1 MRSLRSV
8 FYYLGV
14 ILIAFSVLQAAP
26 LAISALY
33 KETVQFPM
41 RIYVIPAA
49 ISLCVGLALV
59 LLLKSRPMNP
69 RLSMAVGTLGWVT
82 LSLLGALPYWLA
94 LDITYLDAF
103 YEAVSGFTTTGSTF
117 LIGLKG
123 LPKSILF
130 WRALS
135 QWIGGLGIFTLFL
148 FVVRESGAR
157 HSLMGAEAH
166 KATTDRF
173 SPGVFSSLRILWLIY
188 GGMTV
193 ACGLLLWAEGLT
205 PFDAIAHALTTPS
218 TGGFST
224 HDASIGYFASA
235 GYEHA
240 VAIEY
245 TILAFMFLGATSFLV
260 FWKLLQGK
268 LRAISSNVELRVWI
282 LLLLFASGLV
292 VVADRSNASTIGWHA
307 HLRSSLF
314 HVVSI
319 ASTTGFTMRGLST
332 SWFSPGT
339 KQILLVLMLIG
350 GCVGSTAGGLK
361 VFRISVLGSVLR
373 HGLRLQLGSHLEVM
387 PIQLGRYRLHRT
399 EIERTVAVAVAW
411 ALFLFVG
418 WMATTLAG
426 RLDGWSSLSGMV
438 SALGNIGPHY
448 IEPSVNATLGIIDK
462 SLYVVAMIA
471 GRLEILPLI
480 ILFSRKTWR
489 CGP

>member
-26 LAISALY
+26 LAISAMY
-33 KETVQFPM
+33 KETVQFPT
-41 RIYVIPAA
+41 RIYVIPAV
-49 ISLCVGLALV
+49 ISLSVGLAFV

-94 LDITYLDAF
+94 LDIRYIDAL

-117 LIGLKG
+117 LVGLKG

-130 WRALS
+130 WRALT

-148 FVVRESGAR
+148 FVVRDSGAR

-166 KATTDRF
+166 KVTSDRL
-173 SPGVFSSLRILWLIY
+173 SPGVFSSLRILWIIY
-188 GGMTV
+188 GGMTI
-193 ACGLLLWAEGLT
+193 ACGLLLWAEGMT

-224 HDASIGYFASA
+224 YDASIGYFAIA
-235 GYEHA
+235 GYKHA

-260 FWKLLQGK
+260 LWTLLQGK
-268 LRAISSNVELRVWI
+268 WRLVAESVELRVWVS
-282 LLLLFASGLV
+282 LLLFATVLV
-292 VVADRSNASTIGWHA
+292 VVADRSNVSSMGWHA

-314 HVVSI
+314 HVVSV
-319 ASTTGFTMRGLST
+319 ASTSGFTLHDFST

-339 KQILLVLMLIG
+339 RQVLLALMLIG
-350 GCVGSTAGGLK
+350 GCVGSTAGGFK
-361 VFRISVLGSVLR
+361 VFRISVLGSVLH
-373 HGLRLQLGSHLEVM
+373 HGLRTQLGSRLEVIPLQM
-387 PIQLGRYRLHRT
+387 GRYRLPQE

-411 ALFLFVG
+411 ALFLWAG
-418 WMATTLAG
+418 WMAATFAG
-426 RLDGWSSLSGMV
+426 RLDGWSSLSGII
-438 SALGNIGPHY
+438 SALGNVGPNY
-448 IEPSVNATLGIIDK
+448 IQPSVNATLGVVEK
-462 SLYVVAMIA
+462 ALYAVAMIA

-480 ILFSRKTWR
+480 ILFSRRTWR
-489 CGP
+489 YGS

>member
-41 RIYVIPAA
+41 RIYVIPAL
-49 ISLCVGLALV
+49 ISLGIGLAFV
-59 LLLKSRPMNP
+59 LLLKPRPMAP
-69 RLSMAVGTLGWVT
+69 RLSMAVGTLGWLT

-94 LDITYLDAF
+94 LDITYLDAL
-103 YEAVSGFTTTGSTF
+103 YEAVSGFTTTGATI
-117 LIGLKG
+117 LTGLKG

-130 WRALS
+130 WRALT

-166 KATTDRF
+166 KVATDRF

-193 ACGLLLWAEGLT
+193 ACGLLLWVEGMT

-224 HDASIGYFASA
+224 HDASIGYFAQA

-245 TILAFMFLGATSFLV
+245 TTLVFMFLGATSFLV
-260 FWKLLQGK
+260 IWKLFQGQ
-268 LRAISSNVELRVWI
+268 LRSISENVELRVWI

-292 VVADRSNASTIGWHA
+292 IVADRSNIAAIGWHA
-307 HLRSSLF
+307 HLRSSFF

-319 ASTTGFTMRGLST
+319 ASTSGFTTRDLST
-332 SWFSPGT
+332 TWFSPGT
-339 KQILLVLMLIG
+339 KQVLLALMLIG
-350 GCVGSTAGGLK
+350 GCVGSTAGGFK
-361 VFRISVLGSVLR
+361 VFRISVLGGVLR
-373 HGLRLQLGSHLEVM
+373 HGLRTQLGSRLEVM
-387 PIQLGRYRLHRT
+387 PLQLGRHRLHHA
-399 EIERTVAVAVAW
+399 EVERTVAVAVAW
-411 ALFLFVG
+411 ALFLWAG

-426 RLDGWSSLSGMV
+426 RLGGWASLSGMI

-448 IEPSVNATLGIIDK
+448 IEPSVNATLGAVEKIVYA
-462 SLYVVAMIA
+462 LAMIA

-489 CGP
+489 YGP